1 MKSVEIDGH
10 NLTIEKVWAVAQGEA
25 QVRLHPQ
32 AEEQVERARQVV
44 ERLMEK
50 GEAIYGVTTGF
61 GHFLDQTIGPEQAA
75 TLQRNLALSHAVG
88 VGPPLSTEA
97 VRATMLIRANSLAQG
112 HSGIRLETLET
123 LVEMINRGVTPIVPA
138 QGSLGASGD
147 LAPLAHMTLVLIGE
161 GEAYYEGERLSG
173 GEAMRIAGLLPR
185 ELGPKEGV
193 ALLNSTAV
201 TSALAALNIHRAENL
216 VQVADLAGA
225 LSLEALGGTLEAF
238 DERIHLVRPHPG
250 QGECAANLRR
260 LLEGSELARGHDPH
274 HLQDAYSLRCMPQV
288 HGAVRDGLA
297 YARRAVETEINSA
310 SDNPLI
316 FWEEERVLSGGNFH
330 AEPVALVMD
339 HLTLAMAELGN
350 ISERRLARLLDENLN
365 RGLLPPFLTK
375 EGGLNTGFMMVQY
388 TAAALAS
395 ENKVLA
401 HPASVD
407 NVSVS
412 AGTEDHVSMGTIA
425 ARQAQEVIGNVE
437 AILAIELLAAAQ
449 AVDFRRGGKKG
460 LKLGKGT
467 APAYEA
473 IRERVPFMERDTI
486 MYPHIEAV
494 RELVKEGELIR
505 RVTEALKEVGRWRRR

>member
-1 MKSVEIDGH
+1 MKSIKIDGH
-10 NLTIEKVWAVAQGEA
+10 ALTIEEVWTVAQGEA
-25 QVRLHPQ
+25 RVQLHPQ
-32 AEEQVERARQVV
+32 AKEQVGRSRQVV
-44 ERLMEK
+44 ERLMKK

-61 GHFLDQTIGPEQAA
+61 GHFLDQIIGPEQAA
-75 TLQRNLALSHAVG
+75 TLQRNLVLSHAVG

-238 DERIHLVRPHPG
+238 DERIQLVRPHPG

-260 LLEGSELARGHDPH
+260 LLEGSELVRCHDPH
-274 HLQDAYSLRCMPQV
+274 HVQDAYSLRCMPQV

-330 AEPVALVMD
+330 GEPVALVMD
-339 HLTLAMAELGN
+339 HLALAMAELGN

-365 RGLLPPFLTK
+365 GGLLPPFLTK
-375 EGGLNTGFMMVQY
+375 EGGLNSGFMMVQY

-407 NVSVS
+407 NIPVS
-412 AGTEDHVSMGTIA
+412 AGAEDHVSMGTIA
-425 ARQAQEVIGNVE
+425 ARQAQDVIGNVE

-449 AVDFRRGGKKG
+449 AVDFRREGKKG

-473 IRERVPFMERDTI
+473 IRERVPFIERDTI
-486 MYPHIEAV
+486 MYPYIEAV

-505 RVTEALKEVGRWRRR
+505 RVTEALKEVGRWR